1 MSNRSQQ
8 NLADLFHEFCFN
20 VNGFSAIII
29 DTRRGHQVTDM
40 DRVTMVVAAVAVVI
54 LLQILP
60 LAISEVVVMQE
71 MATPTIGGR
80 TKITTGGNT
89 IEDHRRQMP
98 TPSASFFL
106 GCDTVSKPFCV

>member
-1 MSNRSQQ
+1 
-8 NLADLFHEFCFN
+8 

-29 DTRRGHQVTDM
+29 DTRRGHRVTDM
-40 DRVTMVVAAVAVVI
+40 DQVTMVVAVVAVII
-54 LLQILP
+54 LLQISP
-60 LAISEVVVMQE
+60 RVISEVVVMQE

-80 TKITTGGNT
+80 TKIITDENT